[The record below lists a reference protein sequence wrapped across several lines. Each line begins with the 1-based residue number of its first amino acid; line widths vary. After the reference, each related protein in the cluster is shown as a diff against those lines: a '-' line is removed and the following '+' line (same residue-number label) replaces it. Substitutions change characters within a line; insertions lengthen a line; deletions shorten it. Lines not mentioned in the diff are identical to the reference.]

1 MKAKIGLLTIGQ
13 SPRTD
18 LTRDLSPILG
28 ADVEIIEYG
37 ALDDLTLPEI
47 EVLAPAPGE
56 PFQVTLLR
64 SGQEVHLRKA
74 PIIPLLGHGVDILN
88 QQGAQ
93 AIIIWC
99 TGDFPDFP
107 SQAPV
112 IKPDPIMRNV
122 VSAVLPKG
130 TLGIL
135 CPAPD
140 QCPQIRAKWE
150 AMGYT
155 CFVEGYSP
163 FKPTEDLKDV
173 MARIPQNEIDMMVLD
188 CMGMKTAM
196 KEQVKTFTDK
206 PVILP
211 LSLIARVVTELI

>member
-13 SPRTD
+13 SPRND
-18 LTRDLSPILG
+18 LTRDLTPILG
-28 ADVEIIEYG
+28 PNVDILEYG
-37 ALDDLTLPEI
+37 ALDDLSSEQI
-47 EVLAPAPGE
+47 QALAPAPGE

-64 SGQEVHLRKA
+64 SGQEVHLMKP
-74 PIIPLLGHGVDILN
+74 PILPLLEKGVHRLN
-88 QQGAQ
+88 EQGAR

-122 VSAVLPKG
+122 VAAIQPTG

-150 AMGYT
+150 AMGYR
-155 CFVEGYSP
+155 CYVEGYSP
-163 FKPTEDLKDV
+163 FKPVEKLEDV
-173 MARIPQNEIDMMVLD
+173 MARIPQSEIDMMVLD

-196 KEQVKTFTDK
+196 KEQVQTLTDK

-211 LSLIARVVTELI
+211 LSLIARIVTELI